1 MKGYLKTN
9 PERHRTPERV
19 RAGWWAC
26 RVFELL
32 CDVTAVHGSAEGV
45 LPKEYLDA
53 EWLAAEWGLGD
64 MDVPR
69 SLGADTRAH
78 QAINAAVVR
87 LASGRVRLLE
97 HLPDGSVR
105 LKGFTETFHPR
116 AKTNAERQRA
126 WRLRKEAAP

>member
-1 MKGYLKTN
+1 MKGFIKVN

-32 CDVTAVHGSAEGV
+32 CDVCAVHGSAEGV

-64 MDVPR
+64 MDVPH
-69 SLGADTRAH
+69 SFSPTQGPS
-78 QAINAAVVR
+78 AINAAIAR

-105 LKGFTETFHPR
+105 LKGFTEAFHPR